1 MIDSAVEKREME
13 RKHAAIQQRVRPCS
27 PGRPPEGLRV
37 HCPSPRSMR
46 GPGGP
51 SAQTRAPSLPRLTLI
66 FELQSEAGVPTLRVS
81 AQWNGHL
88 DASASPL
95 SPQRLQGLAGTGLQ
109 LGRGSYCGHSWPG
122 AAGGR
127 DGLRGGS

>member
-37 HCPSPRSMR
+37 HCPSPRSTR

-95 SPQRLQGLAGTGLQ
+95 SPQTLGLQ